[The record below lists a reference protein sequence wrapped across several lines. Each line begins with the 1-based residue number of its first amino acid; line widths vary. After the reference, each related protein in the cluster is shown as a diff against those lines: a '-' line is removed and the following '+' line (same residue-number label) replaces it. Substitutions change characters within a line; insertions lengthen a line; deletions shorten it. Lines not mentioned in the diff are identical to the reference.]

1 VARRVHRAG
10 DNPDVAPSAD
20 RWTEIEPAEGSR
32 EHLPIPSFL
41 GVTSSRC
48 QKGTSVSTV
57 VPTTP
62 SIELAAETAGPAPRV
77 LTRLAGA
84 VLPAGAVLFATGILS
99 SPIATGD
106 DRASY
111 LESLGRDPGL
121 TQLSA
126 VLLHY
131 GNLLLGVGA
140 LALPLLVR
148 GRRGWLPTTIGALL
162 SALALLGTSGA
173 LFSDWMHMELARS
186 LPTDEAVSISEKV
199 LGAPLLQLCFGLDP
213 LLLLGLPLV
222 VFGLCRAGV
231 LGWWTL
237 ATVVAGTV
245 LLPFSPTSNNLVVA
259 VAFVLIQLP
268 LAVAG
273 VRLIARTRLRD

>member
-1 VARRVHRAG
+1 V
-10 DNPDVAPSAD
+10 N
-20 RWTEIEPAEGSR
+20 
-32 EHLPIPSFL
+32 
-41 GVTSSRC
+41 
-48 QKGTSVSTV
+48 TV

-62 SIELAAETAGPAPRV
+62 TSAAARPAEPSSPAPRV

-84 VLPAGAVLFATGILS
+84 ALPVGAAAFAAGILT
-99 SPIATGD
+99 SPIADGD

-111 LESLGRDPGL
+111 IESLGRNPGL
-121 TQLSA
+121 TELSA

-131 GNLLLGVGA
+131 GNLLLGIGA

-148 GRRGWLPTTIGALL
+148 GRRGWLPALAGALL

-173 LFSDWMHMELARS
+173 LFSDWMHMELARNVP
-186 LPTDEAVSISEKV
+186 LDQAVTVSENV
-199 LGAPLLQLCFGLDP
+199 LSAPLLQLSFGLDP
-213 LLLLGLPLV
+213 LLLLGLPLL

-237 ATVVAGTV
+237 ASVVVGTV
-245 LLPFSPTSNNLVVA
+245 LLPFSPTSGNVVPA

-268 LAVAG
+268 LAVGG
-273 VRLIARTRLRD
+273 VRLIGRSLLAARD